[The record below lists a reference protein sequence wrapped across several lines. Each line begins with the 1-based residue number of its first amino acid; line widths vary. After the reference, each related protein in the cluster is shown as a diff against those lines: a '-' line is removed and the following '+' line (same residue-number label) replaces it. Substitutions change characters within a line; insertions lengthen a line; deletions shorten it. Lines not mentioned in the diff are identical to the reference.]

1 MYLTPEEEALTIEY
15 LEQGYVIRPVE
26 DIESLDWI
34 RQKILGLSHECLNK
48 NVDKEPDDWLNNIH
62 REVSVSNLNNFR
74 LEMISGI
81 NAVQEFRE
89 KYFELARLS
98 LGTLVGNE
106 LAMQMRVNL
115 SIQLP
120 KDESSLL
127 PVHADTWSG
136 DSPYEVVLWVPL
148 VDCYRSKSM
157 YILPPDAN
165 ERLCCDFANKA
176 GTTSEELFRAI
187 ESDIVWL
194 DVPYGFVLIFDQGL
208 PHGNRV
214 NCESESR
221 WSLNCRFK
229 SIFTPYNDK
238 KIGEFFE
245 PITLRAASRRGMS
258 YKYPEVG

>member
-1 MYLTPEEEALTIEY
+1 MYLTSEEEVLTNEY
-15 LEQGYVIRPVE
+15 LEQGYVVRPVE
-26 DIESLDWI
+26 NIESLDWI
-34 RQKILGLSHECLNK
+34 REQFVELSHACLNK
-48 NVDKEPDDWLNNIH
+48 NVDKESDDWLNNIH
-62 REVSVSNLNNFR
+62 REVSVNNLNNFR
-74 LEMISGI
+74 LQMISGI
-81 NAVQEFRE
+81 NAVQEFRK
-89 KYFELARLS
+89 KYFELARSS
-98 LGTLVGNE
+98 LDTLVGNE

-127 PVHADTWSG
+127 SVHADTWSG

-148 VDCYRSKSM
+148 VDCYRTKSM

-165 ERLCCDFANKA
+165 ERLCRDFANKA

-187 ESDIVWL
+187 EPDIVWL
-194 DVPYGFVLIFDQGL
+194 DIPYGFVLIFDQGL
-208 PHGNRV
+208 PHGNRI
-214 NCESESR
+214 NCEPEAR

-258 YKYPEVG
+258 YKYPEVE